1 MVRVLEDFTFT
12 TSWGEHVTV
21 PKGTMS
27 DFASVPGPL
36 QWLVPKV
43 GKWST
48 PSIIHDF
55 LWQGSKVHANAV
67 FFDALL
73 AYQVPLRLAFLI
85 YLAVALNGWRL
96 TLKEH
101 RNK

>member
-1 MVRVLEDFTFT
+1 MQVTEDFTYT
-12 TSWGEHVTV
+12 TTWGERVTV
-21 PKGTMS
+21 PKDTVS
-27 DFASVPGPL
+27 DYASVPAGL

-48 PSIIHDF
+48 PSIIHDY
-55 LWQGSKVHANAV
+55 LWRGSKVHANAV

-73 AYQVPLRLAFLI
+73 AYQVPFRLAFLI
-85 YLAVALNGWRL
+85 YLGVALNGWRL

-101 RNK
+101 RSK